1 MDESRGNNM
10 KRKLFR
16 TLIGSTLALLLVL
29 GGCSSKGGLKD
40 GTFTAS
46 SQGMN
51 GDVKVEVVMKNEK
64 IESVKVLEH
73 KETAGISDT
82 PINNLPSEIVEYQS
96 VNVDVITGATLTSN
110 AILTA
115 VKDCLKQAGATDTQF
130 MAETNKVAGGLVQKS
145 ADVVIIGGGGA
156 GMSAAVSA
164 AEKGAKV
171 IVIEKTAALGG
182 NTVLA
187 GGGYNAFDAQR
198 EQKQEMSTAQ
208 RDTINKIVNVEAKN
222 ELHQQL
228 IDQVKEQLAE
238 YDANNSTYL
247 FDSLEFH
254 AIQTYDGGDYT
265 GDIELIYEF
274 AKQAADMLQYL
285 EDHGVVWKETTRT
298 YLGALWPR
306 SHEAQNYKSG
316 QGFIDTFV
324 KIIEENDFDV
334 EIIKEVEAKEF
345 IMKDG
350 AVVGVKATATNG
362 TPYEITANNGVIL
375 ATGGFAANKEMRKQY
390 DPTLLDTMPTSNNPA
405 MTGDGIIMAQTIGAN
420 LVGMNKIQSLPV
432 CNPVTGQTSDN
443 VGASTA
449 IFLNAEGI
457 RFVNEAGR
465 RDEITAAVSA
475 QTNGTYFAIVNEKN
489 LMVDENGLNKNGVK
503 VADLVEKGST
513 IKADTLEELAEK
525 LGMDQNVVV
534 ESVAKFQEAFENKFD
549 PEFNRATFDEY
560 VDLSAGGPYYA
571 TERAPAVHHTM
582 GGVQIDTATHV
593 LDTKGTIIKGL
604 YAAGEVTGGIHGDNR
619 LGANAVPDALAFGRL
634 AGINAAEMK

>member
-1 MDESRGNNM
+1 MMKKNM
-10 KRKLFR
+10 FR
-16 TLIGSTLALLLVL
+16 SIVGCTLAFLLVL
-29 GGCSSKGGLKD
+29 GGCSSKGGIKS
-40 GTFTAS
+40 GTYTAS
-46 SQGMN
+46 AQGMN
-51 GDVKVEVVMKNEK
+51 GDVKVEVIMGNEK
-64 IESVKVLEH
+64 IESIKVIEH
-73 KETAGISDT
+73 KETPGISDT
-82 PINNLPSEIVEYQS
+82 PIQNIPSDIVEYQS

-110 AILTA
+110 AILAA
-115 VKDCLKQAGATDTQF
+115 VKDCLKQAGADETQF
-130 MAETNKVAGGLVQKS
+130 MAETNNVAGELVSKE

-156 GMSAAVSA
+156 GMSAAVAA
-164 AEKGAKV
+164 AENGAKV

-198 EQKQEMSTAQ
+198 EQKQEMTAAQ
-208 RDTINKIVNVEAKN
+208 RATIDKIVNTEAKN
-222 ELHQQL
+222 DVHQQL
-228 IDQVKEQLAE
+228 IDQVKEQLAQ
-238 YDANNSTYL
+238 YDASGATYL
-247 FDSLEFH
+247 FDSVEFH
-254 AIQTYDGGDYT
+254 ALQTYDGGDYT
-265 GDIELIYEF
+265 GDIELIIEF
-274 AKQAADMLQYL
+274 AKQSANMLNYL
-285 EDHGVVWKETTRT
+285 EDNGVIWKDTTRT

-324 KIIEENDFDV
+324 KIIDENNFDV

-350 AVVGVKATATNG
+350 VVVGVKAIASNG
-362 TPYEITANNGVIL
+362 TPYEITANNGVVL

-390 DPTLLDTMPTSNNPA
+390 DPSLLDSMPTSNNPA
-405 MTGDGIIMAQTIGAN
+405 MSGDGIVMAETIGAN

-432 CNPVTGQTSDN
+432 CNPETGQTSDN

-449 IFLNAEGI
+449 IFLNAEGV

-475 QTNGTYFAIVNEKN
+475 QTNGTYFVIVNEKN
-489 LMVDENGLNKNGVK
+489 LMVDENGLNKNGIK
-503 VADLVEKGST
+503 VSDLVDKGST

-525 LGMDQNVVV
+525 LGMDPAVVV
-534 ESVAKFQEAFENKFD
+534 ESVAKFQEAYNNKYD
-549 PEFNRATFDEY
+549 PEFERATFDEY

-593 LDTKGTIIKGL
+593 IDTKGNIIKGL

-619 LGANAVPDALAFGRL
+619 LGANAVPDALAFGRV
-634 AGINAAEMK
+634 AGINAAQKK